1 MIDNNLKALIASFT
15 CFVFTFLSLTNLSP
29 FILTKSNN
37 LSSVLT
43 KVFEI
48 SDANVVVKLKLFA
61 CILASMASIILCV
74 VIITYLYSLFN
85 EESISHIWKFAII
98 MWIILLIVDIL
109 ILLYSLACFVIII
122 ILFLLILM
130 AFAGATLS
138 GSRGGGGGPVHVKS
152 HYRKGSYV
160 SGHTRRKPRHF

>member
-37 LSSVLT
+37 FYSVLT

-48 SDANVVVKLKLFA
+48 FDADVIVKWKLFT
-61 CILASMASIILCV
+61 CILASMASILLCV
-74 VIITYLYSLFN
+74 MIITYLYSPFN
-85 EESISHIWKFAII
+85 EESISHIRKFVII
-98 MWIILLIVDIL
+98 MWIFLLIVDIL
-109 ILLYSLACFVIII
+109 ISLYTLACFVMII
-122 ILFLLILM
+122 ILFLFILM
-130 AFAGATLS
+130 ALAGATIS
-138 GSRGGGGGPVHVKS
+138 GSGGGGPVHVKG